1 MRPCLLSF
9 SFRLSV
15 KPFRYT
21 SVARFSLVKSLPFH
35 ILGFDFALRLHHVND
50 LFTFLVVPGRLE
62 LPTST
67 LSV

>member
-1 MRPCLLSF
+1 MRPSLLSF

-21 SVARFSLVKSLPFH
+21 SVARFSLVKSLPKF
-35 ILGFDFALRLHHVND
+35 LGLDFALRLHHVND